1 MSRPLT
7 PAEIIGKAHQ
17 RLADAKSGPALDAS
31 LDSAH
36 GAIHTLLDLRLI
48 TVFAW
53 REAIAGVDQ
62 QAEQLAKELEAI
74 GGAQ

>member
-7 PAEIIGKAHQ
+7 PAEIISKAHQ
-17 RLADAKSGPALDAS
+17 RLAAAKSAAALDAS

-36 GAIHTLLDLRLI
+36 GAIHALLDLRLI
-48 TVFAW
+48 TIDAW

-62 QAEQLAKELEAI
+62 QAEQLAKALDAV
-74 GGAQ
+74 GGEQ